1 MISINDLYYK
11 LDSGIVD
18 RGFWK
23 VNIDEKKQLIDS
35 ELKKYITFKLKELG
49 NNTSLLS
56 EKENSTSVNDLL
68 KILARVIP
76 KEDHFDNLR
85 HFTHYILAVA
95 GSLQNY
101 SICWWVEEED
111 ELINMPLIELDDSG
125 QWTSLKTHKETDYVK
140 TFDFVYDVFTNN
152 FMTKSNSKKLLF
164 KKFDKEQKKV

>member
-1 MISINDLYYK
+1 MILTNDIYSRVDL
-11 LDSGIVD
+11 GIVN

-23 VNIDEKKQLIDS
+23 VNIDEKKELIDS
-35 ELKKYITFKLKELG
+35 ELKRYITLKLKELG

-76 KEDHFDNLR
+76 EEDHFDNLG

-101 SICWWVEEED
+101 SICWWVEEDE
-111 ELINMPLIELDDSG
+111 ELINMPLIEFDDNG
-125 QWTSLKTHKETDYVK
+125 LWTNLKTHKETDFLK
-140 TFDFVYDVFTNN
+140 TFDFVYDVFINN
-152 FMTKSNSKKLLF
+152 FMTKNNPKSLLF
-164 KKFDKEQKKV
+164 KKSDK